1 MKKNDLSVSDEKP
14 KFPEWY
20 WNRGLH
26 DAKIVRIEKLE
37 LPYDY
42 KQRVPTR
49 NCFVVHMDS
58 KQAMFDTSVRE
69 IRLFNYKILTAELS
83 SPDIEGTY
91 WITDQ
96 LTEENGKYVLQVELQ
111 NCGRNS
117 TYNFILKI
125 RFESAEIIRN
135 GMVSSYGEKKRYR

>member
-14 KFPEWY
+14 KLPEWY
-20 WNRGLH
+20 WHRGLH

-42 KQRVPTR
+42 KQRIPTR

-69 IRLFNYKILTAELS
+69 IRLFNYKILTADLS

-111 NCGRNS
+111 KCGRNS

-135 GMVSSYGEKKRYR
+135 GLVSNYG

>member
-14 KFPEWY
+14 KLPEWY
-20 WNRGLH
+20 WHRGLQ

-42 KQRVPTR
+42 KQRIPTR

-83 SPDIEGTY
+83 SSDIEGTY

-96 LTEENGKYVLQVELQ
+96 LTEENGKYVLQVELR
-111 NCGRNS
+111 NCRRKS

-135 GMVSSYGEKKRYR
+135 GLVNNYG

>member
-1 MKKNDLSVSDEKP
+1 MKKKELSVSNDKP
-14 KFPEWY
+14 KLPKWY

-42 KQRVPTR
+42 KQRIPTR
-49 NCFVVHMDS
+49 NCFVVHIGS

-69 IRLFNYKILTAELS
+69 IRLFNYKILTADLS
-83 SPDIEGTY
+83 SPDIEGSY

-96 LTEENGKYVLQVELQ
+96 LTEENGKYDLQVELH
-111 NCGRNS
+111 NCGRS
-117 TYNFILKI
+117 GSYNFLFKI
-125 RFESAEIIRN
+125 RFERAEIIRN
-135 GMVSSYGEKKRYR
+135 GLVSNYG

>member
-14 KFPEWY
+14 KLPEWY

-42 KQRVPTR
+42 KQRIPTR

-83 SPDIEGTY
+83 SPDIEGTS

-135 GMVSSYGEKKRYR
+135 GMVSSYGEKKR

>member
-1 MKKNDLSVSDEKP
+1 MEKNDLSVSEEKP
-14 KFPEWY
+14 KLPEWY

-42 KQRVPTR
+42 KQRIPKR

-69 IRLFNYKILTAELS
+69 IRLFNYKILTAEPS
-83 SPDIEGTY
+83 SLDIEGTN

-96 LTEENGKYVLQVELQ
+96 LTEENGKYVLQVELH
-111 NCGRNS
+111 NCGRS
-117 TYNFILKI
+117 GTYNFLFII

-135 GMVSSYGEKKRYR
+135 GLVSNYG

>member
-1 MKKNDLSVSDEKP
+1 MKKNDFSVSDEKP
-14 KFPEWY
+14 KLPEWY
-20 WNRGLH
+20 WHRGLH
-26 DAKIVRIEKLE
+26 DAKIIRIEKLE

-42 KQRVPTR
+42 KQRIPTR

-58 KQAMFDTSVRE
+58 EQAMFDTSVRE

-96 LTEENGKYVLQVELQ
+96 LTEENGKYVLQVELR
-111 NCGRNS
+111 NSGRNS

-135 GMVSSYGEKKRYR
+135 GLVSNYG

>member
-1 MKKNDLSVSDEKP
+1 
-14 KFPEWY
+14 
-20 WNRGLH
+20 
-26 DAKIVRIEKLE
+26 
-37 LPYDY
+37 
-42 KQRVPTR
+42 
-49 NCFVVHMDS
+49 MDS

-83 SPDIEGTY
+83 PPDIEGTY

-96 LTEENGKYVLQVELQ
+96 LTEENGKYVLQVELR

-135 GMVSSYGEKKRYR
+135 GLVSNYG

>member
-1 MKKNDLSVSDEKP
+1 MEKNDLSVSEEKP
-14 KFPEWY
+14 KLPEWY

-42 KQRVPTR
+42 KQRIPKR

-96 LTEENGKYVLQVELQ
+96 LTEENEKYVLQVELR

-135 GMVSSYGEKKRYR
+135 GLVSNYG

>member
-1 MKKNDLSVSDEKP
+1 MKKKDFSVSDEKP
-14 KFPEWY
+14 KLPEWY

-42 KQRVPTR
+42 KQRTPIR
-49 NCFVVHMDS
+49 NCFVCHLDS
-58 KQAMFDTSVRE
+58 KQALFDTSVQE

-96 LTEENGKYVLQVELQ
+96 LTEENEKYVLQVELR

-117 TYNFILKI
+117 TYSFILKI

-135 GMVSSYGEKKRYR
+135 GLVSNYG